1 MLLNT
6 AESLVNHKVT
16 NNEIN
21 RILGIDHLEESL
33 DGGGVHRQ
41 IRDGLTPDQIEAVGK
56 SLGLNTLGANFLA
69 MPTVDFAEW
78 MYPLVESGFPVMLA
92 FNPIHRFGHVVSVM
106 GHTMNSD
113 KWDCEAHLAYRPEA
127 LGTHH
132 TSAAWVDHFII
143 NDDNFGMYS
152 CMPPSY
158 LRSKILPQ
166 YDMTQRASFAIS
178 FLPQGVTV
186 WPYSA
191 EKLAVLILRQVF
203 ELGIPEGAN
212 RWLFRLKQQL
222 LSSNKGVVARTVM
235 CKKSVYLEHLSSAFD
250 SDGNRLGA
258 KPADVLAGAPEW
270 LWLTEISLPDIYT
283 ANKDKLGDILID
295 ATAWANNEQMM
306 PRLVWGWLPGLQ
318 ITPDALDYSWP
329 LTGHVP
335 LLRCGKANPPYAEW

>member
-1 MLLNT
+1 
-6 AESLVNHKVT
+6 
-16 NNEIN
+16 
-21 RILGIDHLEESL
+21 
-33 DGGGVHRQ
+33 
-41 IRDGLTPDQIEAVGK
+41 
-56 SLGLNTLGANFLA
+56 

-78 MYPLVESGFPVMLA
+78 IYPLVESGFPAMLA
-92 FNPIHRFGHVVSVM
+92 FNPIHRIGHVVSVM

-132 TSAAWVDHFII
+132 ASAAWVDHFVI

-178 FLPQGVTV
+178 FLPQGVSV

-191 EKLAVLILRQVF
+191 EKLAVLVLRRVLD
-203 ELGIPEGAN
+203 LGIPRESS
-212 RWLFRLKQQL
+212 RWLLRLQQQIR
-222 LSSNKGVVARTVM
+222 SPNKGIVARTLM
-235 CKKSVYLEHLSSAFD
+235 CKKSEYLEHLSSAVD
-250 SDGNRLGA
+250 SDGRRLGA
-258 KPADVLAGAPEW
+258 KSSGVLSGAPDR
-270 LWLTEISLPDIYT
+270 LWLTEISLPDLYT
-283 ANKDKLGDILID
+283 ANKHKLGDMLID

-318 ITPDALDYSWP
+318 ITSDALDNTWP
-329 LTGHVP
+329 LTGHLP
-335 LLRCGKANPPYAEW
+335 LARCKKATPPYIEW